1 MPLIG
6 VRIVYAIVTAFT
18 SSNLEGGSLA
28 VRVIFGTIP
37 EYLVM
42 LIYVGVGIVTR
53 NLARSRVEYIQPKN
67 QAEVPV

>member
-28 VRVIFGTIP
+28 VCVIFGTIP

-53 NLARSRVEYIQPKN
+53 NLVRSRVEYIQPMN
-67 QAEVPV
+67 QSQVPI